1 MYVKITEATL
11 SVYSGKAN
19 TRGFHNVKKS
29 HYVAREWSVFFSIEM
44 LIFRCDIVLS
54 SYQNIHLGINNIVNI

>member
-11 SVYSGKAN
+11 SVYSGKEN
-19 TRGFHNVKKS
+19 THYIVLKKIPLS
-29 HYVAREWSVFFSIEM
+29 FQRMINFSA
-44 LIFRCDIVLS
+44 LRCPFFRCEIALS